1 VFHFASLRN
10 RDFLIKERGT
20 ACLERPKNRLFQNVG
35 HSYIFARKILLKP
48 DRENNSWRWY
58 VAVAA
63 AFIVGLSIWYT
74 SFLVDRL
81 EESERNK
88 VEIFKYSIQSLAKA
102 SMENLDED
110 ITLQYEASVRAAEGI
125 PMLLVDETGAIS
137 GAYNFSDSLTAEEQ
151 ERWLEK
157 IKKDGPEP
165 IVNED
170 PFAGYAKYI
179 YYTQSRTLQL
189 LSYFPI
195 IQVLLLTVFI
205 GISYMG
211 LRASRKEQQNRIWV
225 GMAKETAHQLGTPI
239 SAIMAWLE
247 LLKGMQISD
256 EEVVD
261 ILGELKNDVGR
272 LELIADRFSKMGSQ
286 PELEQVDIRP
296 SLHKI
301 MEYMDKRA
309 PKKVHFTYVPPADP
323 IAVQINPPIFEWVIE
338 NLIRNAL
345 DALEGQGEITLDV
358 IDLQKEVQIDLS
370 DTGKGI
376 PAKLHQKVFRP
387 GFSTK
392 KRGWG
397 LGLSLAKRI
406 VEEYHNGEIFV
417 KKSIPGEGTT
427 FSIVLPKALA

>member
-1 VFHFASLRN
+1 MWDIPISL
-10 RDFLIKERGT
+10 
-20 ACLERPKNRLFQNVG
+20 Q
-35 HSYIFARKILLKP
+35 KIIGLKP
-48 DRENNSWRWY
+48 YREQNSWRWY

-63 AFIVGLSIWYT
+63 ALIVGLSIWYT
-74 SFLVDRL
+74 SFLVERL

-88 VEIFKYSIQSLAKA
+88 VEIFKYSIQSLANA
-102 SMENLDED
+102 SSADLDQD

-137 GAYNFSDSLTAEEQ
+137 GAYNFSDSLTEKEQ

-157 IKKDGPEP
+157 IKKNGPEP

-205 GISYMG
+205 AISYMG

-247 LLKGMQISD
+247 LLKGMEIKD

-261 ILGELKNDVGR
+261 ILGELRNDVGR

-286 PELEQVDIRP
+286 PELRKGDIRP
-296 SLHKI
+296 SLQKI
-301 MEYMDKRA
+301 VDYMNKRA
-309 PKKVHFTYVPPADP
+309 PKKVHFHYTPPP
-323 IAVQINPPIFEWVIE
+323 QEISVEINAPIFEWVIE

-345 DALEGQGEITLDV
+345 DALEGQGDITLDV
-358 IDLQKEVQIDLS
+358 IDLDREVQIDLS

-376 PAKLHQKVFRP
+376 PAKLHKQVFKP

-406 VEEYHNGEIFV
+406 VEEYHQGEIFV
-417 KKSIPGEGTT
+417 KKSAAGEGTT
-427 FSIVLPKALA
+427 FSIVLPKAKD

>member
-1 VFHFASLRN
+1 M
-10 RDFLIKERGT
+10 
-20 ACLERPKNRLFQNVG
+20 
-35 HSYIFARKILLKP
+35 KP
-48 DRENNSWRWY
+48 YREHNNWRWY
-58 VAVAA
+58 VAAA
-63 AFIVGLSIWYT
+63 AAVIVGLSIWYT
-74 SFLVDRL
+74 SFLVERL

-88 VEIFKYSIQSLAKA
+88 VEIFKYSIQSLANA
-102 SMENLDED
+102 GSADLDQD

-125 PMLLVDETGAIS
+125 PMILVDETGAIS
-137 GAYNFSDSLTAEEQ
+137 GTYNFTDSLNEKEA
-151 ERWLEK
+151 ERWLKK
-157 IKKDGPEP
+157 IKKNGPEP

-179 YYTQSRTLQL
+179 YYTQSRTLRL

-205 GISYMG
+205 AISYMG

-247 LLKGMQISD
+247 LLNGMEIKD

-261 ILGELKNDVGR
+261 ILGELKNDLGR

-286 PELEQVDIRP
+286 PELREVDIRP
-296 SLHKI
+296 SLQKI
-301 MEYMDKRA
+301 VDYMNKRA
-309 PKKVHFTYVPPADP
+309 PKKVRFHYNPPDQKIP
-323 IAVQINPPIFEWVIE
+323 VQINAPIFEWVIE
-338 NLIRNAL
+338 NLIRNSL
-345 DALEGQGEITLDV
+345 DALEGKGDITLDV
-358 IDLQKEVQIDLS
+358 IDLDREVQIDLS

-376 PAKLHQKVFRP
+376 PAKLHKQVFKP

-406 VEEYHNGEIFV
+406 VEEYHQGEIFV
-417 KKSIPGEGTT
+417 KKSAPGEGTT
-427 FSIVLPKALA
+427 FSIVLPKANGSK

>member
-1 VFHFASLRN
+1 M
-10 RDFLIKERGT
+10 
-20 ACLERPKNRLFQNVG
+20 
-35 HSYIFARKILLKP
+35 KP
-48 DRENNSWRWY
+48 YQKYNNWRWY

-63 AFIVGLSIWYT
+63 ALIVGLSIWYT

-81 EESERNK
+81 KESERNK

-102 SMENLDED
+102 SMDDLDKD
-110 ITLQYEASVRAAEGI
+110 ITLQYEASIRAAEGI
-125 PMLLVDETGAIS
+125 PMLLVDEVGNIS
-137 GAYNFSDSLTAEEQ
+137 GAYNFSDSLTEKEQ
-151 ERWLEK
+151 KQWLKK
-157 IKKDGPEP
+157 IKQDGPEP
-165 IVNED
+165 IVNDD
-170 PFAGYAKYI
+170 PYAGYAKYI

-247 LLKGMQISD
+247 LLKGMEIKDD
-256 EEVVD
+256 EVID

-272 LELIADRFSKMGSQ
+272 LELIADRFSKMGSR
-286 PELEQVDIRP
+286 PELQETDIRP
-296 SLHKI
+296 SLQKI
-301 MEYMDKRA
+301 VSYMSKRA
-309 PKKVHFTYVPPADP
+309 PKKVQFHYEAPDEAIRVR
-323 IAVQINPPIFEWVIE
+323 INPPVFEWVIE
-338 NLIRNAL
+338 NLIRNSL
-345 DALEGQGEITLDV
+345 DALEGSGEIEIDV
-358 IDLQKEVQIDLS
+358 IDLKKEVQIDLS

-376 PAKLHQKVFRP
+376 SSKQHKQVFKP
-387 GFSTK
+387 GYSTK

-417 KKSIPGEGTT
+417 KRSSPGEGAT
-427 FSIVLPKALA
+427 FSIVLPKSR

>member
-1 VFHFASLRN
+1 MV
-10 RDFLIKERGT
+10 
-20 ACLERPKNRLFQNVG
+20 
-35 HSYIFARKILLKP
+35 HSYIFAKKKSLKP
-48 DRENNSWRWY
+48 YREYNGWRWY
-58 VAVAA
+58 VAAA
-63 AFIVGLSIWYT
+63 AALIVGLSIWYT

-81 EESERNK
+81 KESERNK
-88 VEIFKYSIQSLAKA
+88 VEIFKYSIQSLAEA
-102 SMENLDED
+102 SMENLDQD

-125 PMLLVDETGAIS
+125 PMLLVDETGAVS
-137 GAYNFSDSLTAEEQ
+137 GSYNFSDSLTEKEQ

-157 IKKDGPEP
+157 IKKEGPDP

-170 PFAGYAKYI
+170 PYAGYAKYI
-179 YYTQSRTLQL
+179 YYTQSRTLKL

-195 IQVLLLTVFI
+195 IQVLLLTVFV

-247 LLKGMQISD
+247 LLKGMEIKD

-286 PELEQVDIRP
+286 PELQEVDLRP
-296 SLHKI
+296 SLEKI
-301 MEYMDKRA
+301 VNYMDKRA
-309 PKKVHFTYVPPADP
+309 PKKVSFNYAPPADE
-323 IAVQINPPIFEWVIE
+323 ILVKINPPIFEWVIE
-338 NLIRNAL
+338 NLIRNSL
-345 DALEGQGEITLDV
+345 DALEGKGEITLDV
-358 IDLQKEVQIDLS
+358 IDLEREVQIDLS

-376 PAKLHQKVFRP
+376 PPKLHTKVFQP

-406 VEEYHNGEIFV
+406 VEQYHKGEIFV
-417 KKSIPGEGTT
+417 KKSAANEGTT
-427 FSIVLPKALA
+427 FSIVLPKSFEKPTE